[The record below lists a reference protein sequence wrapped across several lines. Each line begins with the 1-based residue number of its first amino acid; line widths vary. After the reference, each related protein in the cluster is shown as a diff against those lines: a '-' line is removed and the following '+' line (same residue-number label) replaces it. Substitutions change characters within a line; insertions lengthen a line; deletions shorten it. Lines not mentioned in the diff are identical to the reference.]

1 MIMLH
6 STVPWSSHFK
16 LVPIVTQKKFTLF
29 SDRDVYEWKQRWL
42 DRLGQWRSKNVGW
55 YLLLDQHSLLLSPLS
70 FQKKCFTYNFHNQNV
85 FGITNKM
92 QPEDPMAYAEENNHK
107 KIHLHPPKK
116 KSVLE
121 EKSWRKKRKN
131 TKEILLD
138 SLWLVTCW
146 RATVRIVRI
155 FSLT

>member
-42 DRLGQWRSKNVGW
+42 DRLGEWRSKNVGW

-116 KSVLE
+116 KNQC
-121 EKSWRKKRKN
+121 WRKNLEGK
-131 TKEILLD
+131 KEKTPRRFCLTPYGLLHAEEP
-138 SLWLVTCW
+138 L
-146 RATVRIVRI
+146 
-155 FSLT
+155 

>member
-1 MIMLH
+1 MLH

-70 FQKKCFTYNFHNQNV
+70 FQKKWFTYNFHNQNV

-107 KIHLHPPKK
+107 KIHLHPPEKKISVGGKILKEKK
-116 KSVLE
+116 KKHQGDFAWLLMACYML
-121 EKSWRKKRKN
+121 KSHCK
-131 TKEILLD
+131 D
-138 SLWLVTCW
+138 C
-146 RATVRIVRI
+146 
-155 FSLT
+155 